1 MKKTLIY
8 LSILFIAIAC
18 GSETKEEPKES
29 NSKDVKAEIAV
40 ETTDA
45 KPEVMDPRTQG
56 GAKSETQKFIDEHLL
71 SSTGEFGELG
81 YWVGAFG
88 GNVINISLYEI
99 VDGIAHGYSVC
110 AGNFR
115 KIEGSVKKEDD
126 VLVFDMK
133 EPGDDKYDGHF
144 EFQIDITGQSL
155 SGKWSPFD
163 EGVTDPKEYN
173 LSKRVY
179 SYDSTVGDYPEAST
193 RELTY
198 DDVENM
204 TGEEL
209 SEMRNEI
216 YARHGYS
223 FSNKEWRFHFEAKDW
238 YMPLDVDVREKLTD
252 VEVTNIELIY
262 EYEMY
267 YDEYYND
274 YGR

>member
-8 LSILFIAIAC
+8 LSILLIVSAC
-18 GSETKEEPKES
+18 GAEDVNEKDIVSHNNTETVVE
-29 NSKDVKAEIAV
+29 N

-45 KPEVMDPRTQG
+45 PPAVMDPRTQG
-56 GAKSETQKFIDEHLL
+56 GEKAETQVFIDEHLYT
-71 SSTGEFGELG
+71 SEGEFGELG
-81 YWVGAFG
+81 YWVGQFG
-88 GNVINISLYEI
+88 PNMITISLYEI
-99 VDGIAHGYSVC
+99 ADGIARGYSVC

-115 KIEGSVKKEDD
+115 KIEGKVEKAGEE
-126 VLVFDMK
+126 LYFDMN

-144 EFQIDITGQSL
+144 EFVIDITGQAL

-163 EGVTDPKEYN
+163 KEATESKEYK
-173 LSKRVY
+173 LSKRIY
-179 SYDSTVGDYPEAST
+179 KYDATVGVYPEASQ

-198 DDVENM
+198 ENVENL

-209 SEMRNEI
+209 AEMRNEI

-223 FSNKEWRFHFEAKDW
+223 FSNKEWRFHFEATDW

-252 VEVTNIELIY
+252 IEVNNIELIY